1 LTSRIGTAARHTTQ
15 NSGLPLGNWYYF
27 PVLFVVVVDR
37 ETLHKSYNNK
47 DISPKKRNSHDDSM
61 KSHFRLLD
69 GGGRAMMIM
78 TMLLSLLPAAGGF
91 QSPPAARYDD
101 GIRLQNKGYPLLES
115 TTTSSSQLD
124 GLRRLLKNKRKTR
137 WPPPIGPVI
146 HDESVCREED
156 GLPEDLH
163 HQLSSLSSSS
173 SSSLSDERRRRRI
186 KWEVNDFDNN
196 DHPTLRPGR
205 PRHSRWAK
213 VSYTDAGTL
222 QILFPA
228 AGWDG
233 SALMGSAFGVA
244 WFAAVIP
251 ATFST
256 SLGTALFMVPFW
268 AAGGLVAKSSLI
280 DPFTATTLEI
290 GDHAWNICRSVAGR
304 IVWQKWGATADIDRA
319 EAYVALYRD
328 DEPARYELI
337 LHGPNVK
344 LFGVTTAGSS
354 SWSLTELER
363 LQDTINEHLDRINDD
378 DNKNNNKPAQST
390 NEPTHPV
397 SIAED
402 GDDDTVLFSQYM

>member
-1 LTSRIGTAARHTTQ
+1 
-15 NSGLPLGNWYYF
+15 
-27 PVLFVVVVDR
+27 
-37 ETLHKSYNNK
+37 
-47 DISPKKRNSHDDSM
+47 M
-61 KSHFRLLD
+61 M
-69 GGGRAMMIM
+69 MMI
-78 TMLLSLLPAAGGF
+78 TILLLSLQLQAVGGF
-91 QSPPAARYDD
+91 QPPPAARYNDD
-101 GIRLQNKGYPLLES
+101 GIRLPNKGHPFS
-115 TTTSSSQLD
+115 GSTTTTSSSQLD
-124 GLRRLLKNKRKTR
+124 GFRRLLARKRKTR
-137 WPPPIGPVI
+137 WSPPPNGPVNGAASRPQPSVI
-146 HDESVCREED
+146 HDESVCLEED
-156 GLPEDLH
+156 GLHEDLYL
-163 HQLSSLSSSS
+163 QISISSSSS
-173 SSSLSDERRRRRI
+173 SSSLMDERRRRRRRI

-213 VSYTDAGTL
+213 VSYSDAGTL

-233 SALMGSAFGVA
+233 NALMGSAFGVA
-244 WFAAVIP
+244 WFAAIVP
-251 ATFST
+251 ATFTT

-290 GDHAWNICRSVAGR
+290 GVHAWHIRRTIAGR

-354 SWSLTELER
+354 SSWSPTELER
-363 LQDTINEHLDRINDD
+363 LQDTINEHLDRINN
-378 DNKNNNKPAQST
+378 DNKKNKKLAQST
-390 NEPTHPV
+390 SEPTHPA

-402 GDDDTVLFSQYM
+402 GDDDTVLFS